1 MTNLKDLRGNSMYSF
16 VFITHGELGNTLLDI
31 ASRIMDIDVSERTA
45 FFSIEFSMVAEL
57 DGMKANLEKTI
68 DSFLAKGHKVIILVD
83 LFGGSP
89 SNIALSLAKKDNVD
103 VVSGVNL
110 SMVMYSLEH
119 RDDDTDIET
128 MVDEII
134 RSARQNITG
143 AKQLLAKRESK

>member
-1 MTNLKDLRGNSMYSF
+1 MYSF
-16 VFITHGELGNTLLDI
+16 VFITHGELGSTLLNV
-31 ASRIMDIDVSERTA
+31 ASRIMDIDVSDRTG
-45 FFSIEFSMVAEL
+45 FFSIEFSMVTEL

-89 SNIALSLAKKDNVD
+89 SNIALSLAKKEDVD
-103 VVSGVNL
+103 VISGLNL

-119 RDDDTDIET
+119 RDDDTDIRT
-128 MVDEII
+128 MVDGII

-143 AKQLLAKRESK
+143 AKQLLEKRDSK

>member
-1 MTNLKDLRGNSMYSF
+1 MYSF

-31 ASRIMDIDVSERTA
+31 ASRIMDIDVTERTA
-45 FFSIEFSMVAEL
+45 FFSIEFSMAMEL

-68 DSFLAKGHKVIILVD
+68 DAFLEKGEKVVILVD

-110 SMVMYSLEH
+110 SMVMYGLEH
-119 RDDDTDIET
+119 RDDDTDLEA
-128 MVDEII
+128 MVDGMI

>member
-1 MTNLKDLRGNSMYSF
+1 MYSF
-16 VFITHGELGNTLLDI
+16 VFITHGELGSTLLDI
-31 ASRIMDIDVSERTA
+31 ASRIMDVDVADRTA

-68 DSFLAKGHKVIILVD
+68 DSFLAKGEKVIILVD

-89 SNIALSLAKKDNVD
+89 SNIALSLAKKENVD
-103 VVSGVNL
+103 VISGVNL

-119 RDDDTDIET
+119 RDDETDLET
-128 MVDEII
+128 MVDGII
-134 RSARQNITG
+134 RSSRQNITG

>member
-1 MTNLKDLRGNSMYSF
+1 MYSF
-16 VFITHGELGNTLLDI
+16 VFITHGDLGSTLLNT
-31 ASRIMDIDVSERTA
+31 ASRIMDVDVTDRTA
-45 FFSIEFSMVAEL
+45 FFSIEFSMVTEL

-68 DSFLAKGHKVIILVD
+68 DAFLEKGEKVIILVD

-89 SNIALSLAKKDNVD
+89 SNIALSLAKKDDVD

-119 RDDDTDIET
+119 RDDEADLET
-128 MVDEII
+128 MVDGII

-143 AKQLLAKRESK
+143 AKQLLKKRDSK

>member
-1 MTNLKDLRGNSMYSF
+1 MYSF
-16 VFITHGELGNTLLDI
+16 VFITHGELGSTLLDI
-31 ASRIMDIDVSERTA
+31 ASRIMDVDVADRTA

-57 DGMKANLEKTI
+57 DGMKSNLEKTI
-68 DSFLAKGHKVIILVD
+68 DAFLAKGHKVIILVD

-89 SNIALSLAKKDNVD
+89 SNIALSLAKKEDVD

-119 RDDDTDIET
+119 RDDETGLET
-128 MVDEII
+128 MVDGII
-134 RSARQNITG
+134 RSSRQNITG

>member
-1 MTNLKDLRGNSMYSF
+1 MYSF
-16 VFITHGELGNTLLDI
+16 VFITHGDLGSTLLNT
-31 ASRIMDIDVSERTA
+31 ASRIMDVDVADRTA
-45 FFSIEFSMVAEL
+45 FFSIDFSMVTEL

-68 DSFLAKGHKVIILVD
+68 DTFLEKGEKVIILVD

-89 SNIALSLAKKDNVD
+89 SNIALSLAKKDDVD

-119 RDDDTDIET
+119 RDDEADLET
-128 MVDEII
+128 MVDGII

-143 AKQLLAKRESK
+143 AKQLLKKRDSK